1 MEKTNGST
9 AMAIFFLATAAML
22 IGGLASMVTISPRE
36 VQAQSGTNSNVC
48 QQPDD
53 YNRHRFNQACLG
65 TLDNPSNPNTAC
77 DDGREFGANKTGRA
91 NC

>member
-1 MEKTNGST
+1 MGNNNQNTVSE
-9 AMAIFFLATAAML
+9 IFFVVIAVML
-22 IGGLASMVTISPRE
+22 TGGLAVVPAALQE
-36 VQAQSGTNSNVC
+36 AEAQSGTNSKVC

-65 TLDNPSNPNTAC
+65 TLDNPSNPNSAC

>member
-1 MEKTNGST
+1 MVKNNVNT
-9 AMAIFFLATAAML
+9 ALAIFFVVIAVML
-22 IGGLASMVTISPRE
+22 IGGLAVVPAALQETE
-36 VQAQSGTNSNVC
+36 AQSGTNSNVC

-65 TLDNPSNPNTAC
+65 TLDNPSNPNSAC